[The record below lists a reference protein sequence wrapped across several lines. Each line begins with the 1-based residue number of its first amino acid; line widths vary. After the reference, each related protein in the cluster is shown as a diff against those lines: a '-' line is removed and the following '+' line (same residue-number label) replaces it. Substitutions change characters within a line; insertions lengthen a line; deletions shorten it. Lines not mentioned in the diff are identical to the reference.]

1 MDDLF
6 RTLPALLKEF
16 DDNETVRRA
25 VVFAAWRKI
34 AGQSLADNTAPIA
47 LNKKHLVIAV
57 NSERWEKYLKDLCG
71 QMIFKINSVL
81 GQAVVTFI
89 EFTVDEKAVIAEREK
104 RGGKHFD
111 ETEVRELAKKAISP
125 KLRVQANKIKDENL
139 RQEFLKA
146 ASISLA
152 KKAIAKRK
160 PE

>member
-1 MDDLF
+1 MTTTKQF
-6 RTLPALLKEF
+6 GVQSCLLRGARLRGK
-16 DDNETVRRA
+16 V
-25 VVFAAWRKI
+25 
-34 AGQSLADNTAPIA
+34 LADNTAPIA

-89 EFTVDEKAVIAEREK
+89 EFTVDEKAVIEEREK
-104 RGGKHFD
+104 RGGKQFD

-125 KLRVQANKIKDENL
+125 KLRVQANKIKDESL
-139 RQEFLKA
+139 RNEFLKA

-152 KKAIAKRK
+152 KKEIARRK
-160 PE
+160 Q